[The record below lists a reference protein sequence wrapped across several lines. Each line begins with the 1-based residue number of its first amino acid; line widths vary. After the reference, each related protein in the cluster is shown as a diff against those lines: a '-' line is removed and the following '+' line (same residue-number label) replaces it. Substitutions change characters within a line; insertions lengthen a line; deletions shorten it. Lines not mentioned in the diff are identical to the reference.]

1 MKHLIIAL
9 VLLFNVFIPF
19 NKSSANSVG
28 IEYETT
34 ISNGILYV
42 RLFNR
47 NNFTVR
53 CYVTT
58 NTNIYYSYV
67 LSARGYKDDVSRWY
81 PLGYYDE
88 YLSWN
93 YSCN

>member
-19 NKSSANSVG
+19 NKSSAN
-28 IEYETT
+28 
-34 ISNGILYV
+34 
-42 RLFNR
+42 
-47 NNFTVR
+47 
-53 CYVTT
+53 
-58 NTNIYYSYV
+58 